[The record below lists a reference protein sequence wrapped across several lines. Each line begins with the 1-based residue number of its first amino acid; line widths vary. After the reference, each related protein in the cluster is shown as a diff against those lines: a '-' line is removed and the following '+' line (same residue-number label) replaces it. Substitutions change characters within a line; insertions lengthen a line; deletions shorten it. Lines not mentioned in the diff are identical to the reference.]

1 MKIAQKLLITIAGS
15 LLSFLVINLLIVN
28 IQTTELTN
36 EIISENLLS
45 KIHGDIN
52 ATNAFLKDY
61 YDGIELKNG
70 TLIGKNGKTCLKPY
84 KYKY

>member
-52 ATNAFLKDY
+52 ATNAFLSKRGGFIKKGY
-61 YDGIELKNG
+61 PFE
-70 TLIGKNGKTCLKPY
+70 
-84 KYKY
+84 